1 MPLTYLQK
9 STKMLL
15 RHSRVFSTI
24 NKKKSEY
31 DVEDEKWFAEKLSS
45 YETFK
50 DPKSK
55 AKEKYIVYKSNHWF
69 IP

>member
-24 NKKKSEY
+24 NKKPSEY

-45 YETFK
+45 YEN
-50 DPKSK
+50 
-55 AKEKYIVYKSNHWF
+55 AL
-69 IP
+69 